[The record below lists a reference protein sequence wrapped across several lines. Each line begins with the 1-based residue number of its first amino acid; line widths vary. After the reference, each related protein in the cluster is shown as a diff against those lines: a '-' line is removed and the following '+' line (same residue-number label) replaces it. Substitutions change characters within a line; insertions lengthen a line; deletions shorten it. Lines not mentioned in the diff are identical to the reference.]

1 MTENQQSTVANSRVA
16 AGNESASSSTNQHTA
31 AISLSGLTKK
41 FGSLTAVDGVD
52 LEIRPGEVVALLGP
66 NGAGKSTTI
75 DLLLGLALP
84 TNGTARLFGEDPR
97 RAIVTGRVG
106 AMLQGGALLPT
117 TTVRESVALIQALHK
132 HPLSVD
138 EAMERA
144 GVADL
149 AKQKIASLSGGQMQR
164 ARFAVAVVSN
174 PDLLILDEPTA
185 AMDVA
190 ARHSFWG
197 SMREFTQQGKTV
209 VFATHYLDEADAFA
223 DRIVI
228 MNAGRII
235 ADGTPSEVK
244 SVVSGRILSFTVGPS
259 TGSGTGST
267 SVGPST
273 GSGTDTR
280 FNELPGVTTVEIRG
294 PRISLH
300 SEDSDATLRAL
311 LTEYP
316 TATDIEIVSR
326 NMDDAFMALTA
337 SATSISPS
345 ASASAPASPSASTS
359 APAPASATEL
369 QGAAR

>member
-1 MTENQQSTVANSRVA
+1 MTQIQPERAP
-16 AGNESASSSTNQHTA
+16 
-31 AISLSGLTKK
+31 AIRLSGLSKK
-41 FGSLTAVDGVD
+41 FGTLMAVNDVNLT
-52 LEIRPGEVVALLGP
+52 IQPGEVVALLGP

-75 DLLLGLALP
+75 DLLLGLAGP
-84 TNGTARLFGEDPR
+84 TDGTAELFGEDPR

-132 HPLSVD
+132 HPLSIE

-149 AKQKIASLSGGQMQR
+149 ARQKIASLSGGQMQR

-190 ARHSFWG
+190 ARHSFWE
-197 SMREFTQQGKTV
+197 SMREFTGQGKTV
-209 VFATHYLDEADAFA
+209 VFATHYLDEADTFA

-228 MNAGRII
+228 MSSGRII

-244 SVVSGRILSFTVGPS
+244 SVVTGRTLSFTLDPS
-259 TGSGTGST
+259 TSSGTEADALERL
-267 SVGPST
+267 V
-273 GSGTDTR
+273 
-280 FNELPGVTTVEIRG
+280 GVTHLERKG
-294 PRISLH
+294 SRILLQ
-300 SEDSDATLRAL
+300 SEDSDATLRAVL
-311 LTEYP
+311 ASYP
-316 TATDIEIVSR
+316 AASDIEIISR

-337 SATSISPS
+337 
-345 ASASAPASPSASTS
+345 ASEGASK
-359 APAPASATEL
+359 
-369 QGAAR
+369 

>member
-1 MTENQQSTVANSRVA
+1 MPTENSTPIEIR
-16 AGNESASSSTNQHTA
+16 H
-31 AISLSGLTKK
+31 LTKN
-41 FGSLTAVDGVD
+41 FGSVRALDGLDLTVR
-52 LEIRPGEVVALLGP
+52 EGEVHGFLGP

-75 DLLLGLALP
+75 DLLLGLAIP
-84 TNGTARLFGEDPR
+84 TGGTAELFGEDPR

-132 HPLSVD
+132 HPLSVE

-190 ARHSFWG
+190 ARHSFWQ
-197 SMREFTQQGKTV
+197 SMREFTSQGKTV
-209 VFATHYLDEADAFA
+209 VFATHYLDEADTFA

-228 MNAGRII
+228 MSAGRII

-244 SVVSGRILSFTVGPS
+244 SVVSGRTLSFTLGAS
-259 TGSGTGST
+259 TGSSAA
-267 SVGPST
+267 
-273 GSGTDTR
+273 
-280 FNELPGVTTVEIRG
+280 NEQLVATIRRLPGATTAQLRG
-294 PRISLH
+294 TRIEVH
-300 SEDSDATLRAL
+300 TDDSDATLRAL
-311 LTEYP
+311 IAAYP
-316 TATDIEIVSR
+316 TAADIEIVSR
-326 NMDDAFMALTA
+326 NMDDAFMALT
-337 SATSISPS
+337 
-345 ASASAPASPSASTS
+345 STS
-359 APAPASATEL
+359 TTDL
-369 QGAAR
+369 QGAEK

>member
-1 MTENQQSTVANSRVA
+1 MTQQP
-16 AGNESASSSTNQHTA
+16 
-31 AISLSGLTKK
+31 AIRLKGLTKK
-41 FGSLTAVDGVD
+41 FGTLTAVNDVD
-52 LEIRPGEVVALLGP
+52 LTIEPGEVVALLGP

-75 DLLLGLALP
+75 DLLLGLARP
-84 TNGTARLFGEDPR
+84 TDGSAELFGEDPR
-97 RAIVTGRVG
+97 HAIVTGRVG

-117 TTVRESVALIQALHK
+117 TTVRESIALIHALHK
-132 HPLSVD
+132 HPLSVE

-190 ARHSFWG
+190 ARHSFWA
-197 SMREFTQQGKTV
+197 SMREFTDRGKTV
-209 VFATHYLDEADAFA
+209 VFATHYLDEADTFA

-228 MNAGRII
+228 LSQGRII

-244 SVVSGRILSFTVGPS
+244 SVVTGRTVSFALDPS
-259 TGSGTGST
+259 TSSGTAVPEALEGL
-267 SVGPST
+267 V
-273 GSGTDTR
+273 
-280 FNELPGVTTVEIRG
+280 GVTHLEQRG
-294 PRISLH
+294 NRIILQ

-311 LTEYP
+311 LASYP

-337 SATSISPS
+337 
-345 ASASAPASPSASTS
+345 
-359 APAPASATEL
+359 
-369 QGAAR
+369 QGASR

>member
-1 MTENQQSTVANSRVA
+1 MTEIP
-16 AGNESASSSTNQHTA
+16 
-31 AISLSGLTKK
+31 AIRLTGLSKK
-41 FGSLTAVDGVD
+41 FGSLTAVNDVN
-52 LEIRPGEVVALLGP
+52 LSIRPGEVVALLGP

-75 DLLLGLALP
+75 DLLLGLAIP
-84 TNGTARLFGEDPR
+84 TGGTAELFGEDPR

-132 HPLSVD
+132 HPLSVE

-190 ARHSFWG
+190 ARHSFWK
-197 SMREFTQQGKTV
+197 SMREFTSQGKTV
-209 VFATHYLDEADAFA
+209 VFATHYLDEADTFA

-228 MNAGRII
+228 MSAGRII

-244 SVVSGRILSFTVGPS
+244 SVVSGRTLSFTLGAS
-259 TGSGTGST
+259 TGSAAA
-267 SVGPST
+267 
-273 GSGTDTR
+273 
-280 FNELPGVTTVEIRG
+280 NEQLVAAIRRLPGAATAERRG
-294 PRISLH
+294 TRIEVH
-300 SEDSDATLRAL
+300 TDDSDATLRAL
-311 LTEYP
+311 IAAYP
-316 TATDIEIVSR
+316 TAADIEIVSR
-326 NMDDAFMALTA
+326 NMDDAFMALT
-337 SATSISPS
+337 
-345 ASASAPASPSASTS
+345 STS
-359 APAPASATEL
+359 AIDL
-369 QGAAR
+369 QGAEK